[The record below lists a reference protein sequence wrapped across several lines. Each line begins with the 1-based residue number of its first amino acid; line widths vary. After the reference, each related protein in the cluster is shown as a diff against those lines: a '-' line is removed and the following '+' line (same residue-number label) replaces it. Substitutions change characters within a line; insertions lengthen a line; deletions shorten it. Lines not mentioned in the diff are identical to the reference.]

1 MWSIPVTFGG
11 GMTIENGFIE
21 PLSAAWKKS

>member
-11 GMTIENGFIE
+11 GMTMAKGGFG
-21 PLSAAWKKS
+21 PLSAA